1 MQVTVKTFA
10 PLVSN
15 HFSLSLKRNKVM
27 ENHEKEAKHGHA
39 SAADLSDIRI
49 GNVDWWKCGYCKK
62 EATEVD
68 CFCCREVNAIS
79 DKKFEGIAKR
89 LVFS

>member
-27 ENHEKEAKHGHA
+27 ENHEKETN
-39 SAADLSDIRI
+39 LSDIRI